1 MFHSYYQCLQRTVIV
16 SENGMAAACV
26 GDESHPLGSETSA
39 GGSLGRRPRKL
50 KCNIKFCCRNIPV
63 MLH

>member
-1 MFHSYYQCLQRTVIV
+1 VFHSYYQCLQRTVIV

-39 GGSLGRRPRKL
+39 GGSLGRRPWKL
-50 KCNIKFCCRNIPV
+50 
-63 MLH
+63 